1 MSVIGYTVLN
11 ATKTRTMIFRR
22 SPERKQTHT
31 DTAELPNLISQYH
44 FITVSLRDKQT
55 IERENSVSCE
65 QGRHAWGF
73 GGGGGGVRWG
83 LGGGGGWYSRL
94 TFCLIFLFLGYS
106 KYSQ

>member
-1 MSVIGYTVLN
+1 MSVIGYIVLN
-11 ATKTRTMIFRR
+11 ATKTRTRNFRR

-65 QGRHAWGF
+65 QGRHALIIFEEARGVW
-73 GGGGGGVRWG
+73 GGV
-83 LGGGGGWYSRL
+83 
-94 TFCLIFLFLGYS
+94 
-106 KYSQ
+106 Q